1 MPKIPFRHEPFW
13 AAEHP
18 ENAPTFEKI
27 RDRVRMLFSRREAPP
42 TEGERQLRLSP
53 HERDLIERCIESA
66 ERLHSAGRPV
76 EALGYLYLP
85 LEILS
90 FHEGVDTAE
99 FVVAEWLAK
108 KLVAQ
113 ETGRR
118 GGKSKA
124 EAARI
129 AEDLIAA
136 NLLKM
141 HRKTPF
147 THQSD
152 MLRAAIEQ
160 GPNMGEEG
168 SDAEWAKRLLK
179 RPDLAEIYKALA
191 KSRAPQVNRVTR

>member
-1 MPKIPFRHEPFW
+1 
-13 AAEHP
+13 
-18 ENAPTFEKI
+18 
-27 RDRVRMLFSRREAPP
+27 MLFSRREAPP
-42 TEGERQLRLSP
+42 TQGERQFLLSP

-66 ERLHSAGRPV
+66 EKLHSEERPV
-76 EALGYLYLP
+76 EALGYLFLP

-99 FVVAEWLAK
+99 FVVAEWLAR
-108 KLVAQ
+108 KLAAQ

-136 NLLKM
+136 DLLKM
-141 HRKTPF
+141 HKKTPF

-152 MLRAAIEQ
+152 MLSAAIKR
-160 GPNMGEEG
+160 GPNMGEED
-168 SDAEWAKRLLK
+168 SDTAWAKRLLK
-179 RPDLAEIYKALA
+179 RPDLDEIYKTLA